1 MACSRFLAA
10 NPSSLL
16 AIGEIASETRIG
28 GKRRFD
34 PNTGGKES
42 FIRRAHEVGF
52 SLDEMRTRSTTN
64 AADGEVSSTT
74 RSMNSLNAGI
84 DST

>member
-1 MACSRFLAA
+1 MT
-10 NPSSLL
+10 PSPLL
-16 AIGEIASETRIG
+16 AIGKIASETRIG

-52 SLDEMRTRSTTN
+52 SLDEMRT
-64 AADGEVSSTT
+64 SSTT
-74 RSMNSLNAGI
+74 KPRMARSHQPQ
-84 DST
+84 DR